1 MIRRWWYGIRWY
13 SGSPP
18 RAVEVLGALAT
29 VSILWAATCV
39 FLGAS
44 PAHGEP
50 IMGEVDGTDVCR
62 AGCPTYDTAT
72 ARAVIPGR
80 LGVAQQPLSAPE
92 RTAMPQ
98 ASTGAWGCGL
108 PWRTTQPTGQIQ
120 WAGRAKVTSYGDRW
134 EHEVPWDCEG
144 RPLRVGVCAA
154 NPEIALDTILWVQ
167 GIPRCVR
174 VRDRGG
180 KVKLG
185 YTSSSENAN
194 LDIYTL
200 RPVGTRRG
208 VPWAPVQPP
217 HRRRAHDA
225 GRCAPGRALPAP

>member
-1 MIRRWWYGIRWY
+1 MRFLRDVWADGDHWVWHVVFFLALCGM
-13 SGSPP
+13 G
-18 RAVEVLGALAT
+18 GAGLA
-29 VSILWAATCV
+29 CV
-39 FLGAS
+39 
-44 PAHGEP
+44 PAGGEP
-50 IMGEVDGTDVCR
+50 VVGEVDGGRVR
-62 AGCPTYDTAT
+62 RPAPPTAT
-72 ARAVIPGR
+72 TTAPPFARGYGWQAARAAVP
-80 LGVAQQPLSAPE
+80 AQ
-92 RTAMPQ
+92 
-98 ASTGAWGCGL
+98 GKV
-108 PWRTTQPTGQIQ
+108 TQPTGQIR